1 MTESP
6 AVVRRQPPDWSLG
19 DRLRRAR
26 RTEGLDQATFAAMLG
41 TGQKTYASWESD
53 NSRPRDLIATAKRF
67 EIATGFPAAWLLGM
81 DSPSPG
87 PGASYCGNDDDNSE
101 RPQLRLVAHV
111 QTSPS
116 HAATPMD
123 LPAAA

>member
-1 MTESP
+1 MTSARATTNIPEWTLGWRLQRSLAFADMSVEDMGRELGVTRSTISRWMNDRGGP
-6 AVVRRQPPDWSLG
+6 PRRIYVEKWAELTGVPIAWILDDDSSPPD
-19 DRLRRAR
+19 
-26 RTEGLDQATFAAMLG
+26 
-41 TGQKTYASWESD
+41 
-53 NSRPRDLIATAKRF
+53 
-67 EIATGFPAAWLLGM
+67 
-81 DSPSPG
+81 PG
-87 PGASYCGNDDDNSE
+87 ETYCGNDDDNSE